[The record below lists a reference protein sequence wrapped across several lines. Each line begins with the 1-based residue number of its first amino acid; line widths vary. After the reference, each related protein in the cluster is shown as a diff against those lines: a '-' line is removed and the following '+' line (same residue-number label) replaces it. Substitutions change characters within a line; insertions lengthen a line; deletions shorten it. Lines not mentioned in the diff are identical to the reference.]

1 MATWFANC
9 ENCLTKTG
17 NENNYLNCT
26 KYYYF
31 LRGTGIYIIIFFWLL
46 TTLSS
51 GLYAQSL
58 VLKGY
63 VTEKDSTTTIPFA
76 YVVNKKNGVGTV
88 TSDKGYFEIK
98 AQPSDTLL
106 ISCIGYIARKIE
118 ARLLIDR
125 QGSKPYVKVIL
136 FAKTYNLNTVMVR
149 PRELTQNQ
157 KSFYERFINVPR
169 PALTSPV
176 SALYYEYSKEGRERQ
191 KLIEIYKKELF
202 FERAER
208 RLAYFFSVKKIDLSK
223 FDQRA
228 FIMFCKLSE
237 EMIYYANDYDLYY
250 KVSRCFD
257 DYTGNADYR

>member
-1 MATWFANC
+1 MARSLANC

-17 NENNYLNCT
+17 NENNYLTCT
-26 KYYYF
+26 NNYTLLSRIAVYITIVFLVIGSYF
-31 LRGTGIYIIIFFWLL
+31 
-46 TTLSS
+46 S
-51 GLYAQSL
+51 GAYAQAI

-98 AQPSDTLL
+98 AQPTDTIL
-106 ISCIGYIARKIE
+106 ISCIGYIARKVE
-118 ARLLIDR
+118 ARMLIDR
-125 QGSKPYVKVIL
+125 QGDKPDVKVIL

-157 KSFYERFINVPR
+157 KSFYERFINVPA
-169 PALTSPV
+169 PALTSPI